1 MQAAA
6 LAAWVHGWHLPLP
19 PASEPTRLD
28 ERQECMGEAIAQIEK
43 LRDRFALA
51 RKRLEAIPKTG
62 LSDDGQPYIR
72 EIVEALQSFAEWF
85 GKLTLDDMSLTGSAY
100 RVCDTVNGLDAI
112 VDWVG
117 LHRSQQFAADIREHV
132 GELVEQSEAL
142 DESVSAAFLVKRTAS
157 TEVRSRNR
165 RVPQSKRDAIVDG
178 IQGVASLA
186 GHLAVRL
193 QRIAVMVPSVPV
205 QPGNPRQQTG
215 SRKPVGRP
223 QNDESL
229 ARELLT
235 SWKAFEPEEGRKTK
249 DRYLAQR
256 PDVQVLK
263 TEDARQRKIA
273 SLRVA
278 LESALHLRREKTKQR
293 QRARG

>member
-1 MQAAA
+1 
-6 LAAWVHGWHLPLP
+6 
-19 PASEPTRLD
+19 
-28 ERQECMGEAIAQIEK
+28 MGEAIAQIEK